1 MVTGDKKHS
10 EEDENDNEDK
20 AGANDGGFM

>member
-1 MVTGDKKHS
+1 MVTGDKNHA

-20 AGANDGGFM
+20 AGADDGGFM